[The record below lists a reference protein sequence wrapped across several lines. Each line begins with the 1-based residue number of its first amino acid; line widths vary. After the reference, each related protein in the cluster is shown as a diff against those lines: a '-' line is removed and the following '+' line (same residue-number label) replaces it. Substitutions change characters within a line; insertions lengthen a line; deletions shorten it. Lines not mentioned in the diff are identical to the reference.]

1 MEWLNF
7 RHLHAFWAVC
17 RSGSFSKAAERIY
30 ISQSTVS
37 EHVAA
42 LEEYF
47 DEPLIERNTRSLSVT
62 KRGEALMAYADEI
75 FGLSADINHV
85 FRDKRA
91 STLARHLRVGMVGGI
106 SRNYVFGKIID
117 ALGKSE
123 ALRIDVLDGSFDEL
137 SRLMR
142 GFELDLILGLDR
154 PRQKDLFT
162 MQYSQVMSSPVRLVG
177 TAPLVERVL
186 EAREESLAVELYSL
200 RHPFEG
206 SPLSERCAEHYK
218 LETILP
224 VWTDDISLLRFL
236 ANSGRGLALVP
247 EIGVWEDLK
256 AERVIGLTVPG
267 APSIDIHAVYPKKG
281 AHMGLIEAFLDMELD
296 DAP

>member
-30 ISQSTVS
+30 VSQSTVS
-37 EHVAA
+37 EHVAS
-42 LEEYF
+42 LEAYF
-47 DEPLIERNTRSLSVT
+47 DEPLIDRNTRSLSVT

-75 FGLSADINHV
+75 FGLSADVNRV
-85 FRDKRA
+85 FRDKHSAGLVR
-91 STLARHLRVGMVGGI
+91 RLRVGLVGGI
-106 SRNYVFGKIID
+106 SRNFVFGKIIRTLD
-117 ALGKSE
+117 AFDD
-123 ALRIDVLDGSFDEL
+123 LRIDVIDGSFDEL

-154 PRQKDLFT
+154 PRQKELFT
-162 MQYSQVMSSPVRLVG
+162 MQYMQVMSSPIRLVG
-177 TAPLVERVL
+177 TTSLVESILAPRDAPL
-186 EAREESLAVELYSL
+186 ATKIYSF
-200 RHPFEG
+200 RHPTEG
-206 SPLSERCAEHYK
+206 APLSERCAEHYN
-218 LETILP
+218 LDVSIP

-256 AERVIGLTVPG
+256 AERVVGLTVPG
-267 APSIDIHAVYPKKG
+267 GPSIDIHAVYPEKG
-281 AHMGLIEAFLDMELD
+281 SHRALIEAFLEVASLD
-296 DAP
+296 DL